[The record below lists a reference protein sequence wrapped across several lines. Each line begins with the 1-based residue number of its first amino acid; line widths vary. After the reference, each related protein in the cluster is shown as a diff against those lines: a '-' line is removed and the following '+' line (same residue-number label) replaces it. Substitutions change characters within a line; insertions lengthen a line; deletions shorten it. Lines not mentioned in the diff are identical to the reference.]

1 MNTHGSLVKLNCS
14 FRCVYSS
21 KSFKFVVRIIFS
33 SELQAILYFLNGM
46 PCVGRAIWRWIFSW
60 YLHLAALL
68 FLSHNKKKKII
79 RKWHLKVFLLSHC
92 RTTAMIATGNQ
103 SIFSKN
109 TKQKDQIQNLTTFLQ
124 VLIRVQKVQFINC
137 WLPPQSVISVFI
149 SVSRVSRLVTPS
161 GSSVPSLQTQIT
173 SCQHCQQQ
181 SSSQLVT

>member
-1 MNTHGSLVKLNCS
+1 MKCLVLAGPYKG
-14 FRCVYSS
+14 
-21 KSFKFVVRIIFS
+21 
-33 SELQAILYFLNGM
+33 EYFLDIY
-46 PCVGRAIWRWIFSW
+46 IWQHYYFYRIT
-60 YLHLAALL
+60 
-68 FLSHNKKKKII
+68 KKKKII

-109 TKQKDQIQNLTTFLQ
+109 TKQKDQIQNLTTFLL

-137 WLPPQSVISVFI
+137 WLPPQGVISVFI
-149 SVSRVSRLVTPS
+149 SVSLVSRVVTPS

>member
-1 MNTHGSLVKLNCS
+1 M
-14 FRCVYSS
+14 
-21 KSFKFVVRIIFS
+21 
-33 SELQAILYFLNGM
+33 
-46 PCVGRAIWRWIFSW
+46 
-60 YLHLAALL
+60 
-68 FLSHNKKKKII
+68 
-79 RKWHLKVFLLSHC
+79 SHC

-137 WLPPQSVISVFI
+137 WLPPQGVISVFI

-181 SSSQLVT
+181 SSSQLVTWCCTLTFIDKTTCSNLNPFCFGLPPVNACK